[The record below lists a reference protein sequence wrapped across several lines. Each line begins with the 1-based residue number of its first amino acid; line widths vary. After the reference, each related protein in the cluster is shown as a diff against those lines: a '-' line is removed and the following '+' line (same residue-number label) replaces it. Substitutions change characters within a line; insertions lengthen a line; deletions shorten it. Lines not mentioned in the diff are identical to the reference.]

1 MSPGRIIV
9 VVTASIVVGGTILLY
24 LAIGWLFN
32 PAAHAEGVFHPKQ
45 FVPLQPTAAQ
55 IAACAPDAIRL
66 CGDELADHDK
76 VHACMVRHK
85 RQISQDCRD
94 AFQK

>member
-1 MSPGRIIV
+1 MGARIAGILIIIAV
-9 VVTASIVVGGTILLY
+9 VAIFVLSAILWF
-24 LAIGWLFN
+24 GSLFQWQ
-32 PAAHAEGVFHPKQ
+32 AHAEGVFHPKQ

-76 VHACMVRHK
+76 VHACMIRHK
-85 RQISQDCRD
+85 KQISQVCRE

>member
-1 MSPGRIIV
+1 M
-9 VVTASIVVGGTILLY
+9 TARLVLIAFVVGAIL
-24 LAIGWLFN
+24 AAACWFGSLFQWQ
-32 PAAHAEGVFHPKQ
+32 AHAEGVFHPKQ

-76 VHACMVRHK
+76 VHACMIRHK
-85 RQISQDCRD
+85 KQISQPCRD
-94 AFQK
+94 AFK